1 MGKMLAQEAS
11 KLDLELHFLDKSKDY
26 PAGKVS
32 RFVTEGDFKD
42 FDDVIHFGKTVNVLS
57 IEIEQ
62 VNADAL
68 SQLEKDGIKVFPQPE
83 IIN

>member
-1 MGKMLAQEAS
+1 MSYKPSEKKIGFLGAGQLGKMLAQEAS

-57 IEIEQ
+57 IEI
-62 VNADAL
+62 
-68 SQLEKDGIKVFPQPE
+68 GR
-83 IIN
+83 